1 MADSHP
7 LVLAGDLGGTNFRVA
22 IFSGDPEMTRLYS
35 KKFRS
40 ADHHSLEEMVRLFL
54 DGLQLESPLEAAC
67 FGVPGPNIAGIVI
80 PSNLGWKI
88 EVNALPR
95 LLGVPRVAV
104 LNDLESTAYGLS
116 ALRQTD
122 LAPLQAGSG
131 SQAGNQCVIAPGTG
145 LGEAGL
151 FWDGSRHTPWA
162 CEGGHAD
169 FAPTDELQH
178 DLLNYLRREYGR
190 VSFERVVSGMGIA
203 NIYRFL
209 RDTGRGVEKESVAR
223 EMLEGDA
230 AATIDRHAADS
241 SCSLC
246 RSTMDLFLQALGA
259 EASNMAL
266 KTMATGGVFLAG
278 GIPPKILPL
287 LRRPL
292 FLESFLNKGR
302 LRPLLETMPIHV
314 VLNDETA
321 LLGSA
326 CYALRMLEAPVK
338 ITRLTR

>member
-1 MADSHP
+1 MGYSSA
-7 LVLAGDLGGTNFRVA
+7 LILAGDLGGTNFRVA
-22 IFSGDPEMTRLYS
+22 VFRDDAEMTRLHFQ
-35 KKFRS
+35 KFRS
-40 ADHHSLEEMVRLFL
+40 ADHSSIEEMVGLFL
-54 DGLQLESPLEAAC
+54 KDLSLVSPLKTAC
-67 FGVPGPNIAGIVI
+67 FGVPGPNISGVVTA
-80 PSNLGWKI
+80 SNLGWKI
-88 EVNALPR
+88 EINALPK
-95 LLGVPRVAV
+95 LIGVPRVEV
-104 LNDLESTAYGLS
+104 LNDLESTAYGIE

-131 SQAGNQCVIAPGTG
+131 SHAGNQCVIAPGTG

-151 FWDGSRHTPWA
+151 FWDGKRHTPWA

-178 DLLNYLRREYGR
+178 ALLTFLREEYGR

-209 RDTGRGVEKESVAR
+209 RETGRGVENPIVAK
-223 EMLEGDA
+223 EMLEQDPA
-230 AATIDRHAADS
+230 AVIDKHASDG
-241 SCSLC
+241 SCPLC
-246 RSTMDLFLQALGA
+246 RSTMDLFVQALGA
-259 EASNMAL
+259 EASNLAL
-266 KTMATGGVFLAG
+266 KTMATGGVFLGG

-292 FLESFLNKGR
+292 FLESFLSKGR
-302 LRPLLETMPIHV
+302 LRPLLETMPINV

-326 CYALRMLEAPVK
+326 RNALRMLE
-338 ITRLTR
+338 R

>member
-1 MADSHP
+1 MPQSPA
-7 LVLAGDLGGTNFRVA
+7 LILAGDLGGTNFRVA
-22 IFSGDPEMTRLYS
+22 VFRDDAEMSRLHFA
-35 KKFRS
+35 KFHS
-40 ADHHSLEEMVRLFL
+40 ADHSSIEEMVGLFL
-54 DGLQLESPLEAAC
+54 KDLALESSIRTAC
-67 FGVPGPNIAGIVI
+67 FGVPGPNIAGIVTA
-80 PSNLGWKI
+80 SNLGWKI
-88 EVNALPR
+88 EINALPK
-95 LLGVPRVAV
+95 LIGVPRVEV

-116 ALRQTD
+116 ALLQTD

-131 SQAGNQCVIAPGTG
+131 SHAGNQCVIAPGTG

-151 FWDGSRHTPWA
+151 FWDGTRHTPWA

-178 DLLNYLRREYGR
+178 DLLTFLRREYGS

-209 RDTGRGVEKESVAR
+209 RDTGRGVETPAVAR
-223 EMLEGDA
+223 EIMEQDA
-230 AATIDRHAADS
+230 AAVIDRHAADG
-241 SCSLC
+241 SCPLC
-246 RSTMDLFLQALGA
+246 RSTMDLFVRALGA
-259 EASNMAL
+259 EASNLAL
-266 KTMATGGVFLAG
+266 KTMSTGGVFLGG

-302 LRPLLETMPIHV
+302 LRSLLETMPINV
-314 VLNDETA
+314 VLNDETS

-326 CYALRMLEAPVK
+326 KNALRMLE
-338 ITRLTR
+338 R

>member
-1 MADSHP
+1 MPEVPS
-7 LVLAGDLGGTNFRVA
+7 LILAGDLGGTNFRVA
-22 IFSGDPEMTRLYS
+22 VFRDDAEMTRLHFA
-35 KKFRS
+35 KFHS
-40 ADHHSLEEMVRLFL
+40 ADHSSIEEMVGLFL
-54 DGLQLESPLEAAC
+54 KDLTLESPLRTAC
-67 FGVPGPNIAGIVI
+67 FGVPGPNIAGIVTA
-80 PSNLGWKI
+80 SNLGWKI
-88 EVNALPR
+88 EINALSK
-95 LLGVPRVAV
+95 LIGVPRVEV

-116 ALRQTD
+116 ALLQTD

-131 SQAGNQCVIAPGTG
+131 SHAGNQCVIAPGTG

-151 FWDGSRHTPWA
+151 FWDGTRHTPWA

-178 DLLNYLRREYGR
+178 DLLTFLRREYGS

-209 RDTGRGVEKESVAR
+209 RDTGRGVETPAVAR
-223 EMLEGDA
+223 EIMEQDA
-230 AATIDRHAADS
+230 AAVIDRHAADG
-241 SCSLC
+241 SCPLC
-246 RSTMDLFLQALGA
+246 RSTMDLFVRALGA
-259 EASNMAL
+259 EASNLAL
-266 KTMATGGVFLAG
+266 KTMSTGGVFLGG

-302 LRPLLETMPIHV
+302 LRSLLETMPINV

-326 CYALRMLEAPVK
+326 KNALRMLE
-338 ITRLTR
+338 R

>member
-1 MADSHP
+1 MPEAP
-7 LVLAGDLGGTNFRVA
+7 ALILAGDLGGTNFRVA
-22 IFSGDPEMTRLYS
+22 VFRDDAEMTRLHFA
-35 KKFRS
+35 KFHS
-40 ADHHSLEEMVRLFL
+40 ADHSSVEEMVGLFL
-54 DGLQLESPLEAAC
+54 RDLTLESPLRTAC
-67 FGVPGPNIAGIVI
+67 FGVPGPNIAGVVTA
-80 PSNLGWKI
+80 SNLGWKI
-88 EVNALPR
+88 EINALPK
-95 LLGVPRVAV
+95 LIGVPRVEV

-116 ALRQTD
+116 ALLQTD

-131 SQAGNQCVIAPGTG
+131 SHAGNQCVIAPGTG

-151 FWDGSRHTPWA
+151 FWDGTRHTPWA

-178 DLLNYLRREYGR
+178 DLLTFLRREYGS

-209 RDTGRGVEKESVAR
+209 RDTGRGVETPTVAS
-223 EMLEGDA
+223 EIMEQDA
-230 AATIDRHAADS
+230 AAVIDKHASDG
-241 SCSLC
+241 SCPLC
-246 RSTMDLFLQALGA
+246 RSTMDLFVRALGA
-259 EASNMAL
+259 EASNLAL
-266 KTMATGGVFLAG
+266 KTMATGGVFLGG

-302 LRPLLETMPIHV
+302 LRPLLETMPINV

-326 CYALRMLEAPVK
+326 KNALRMLE
-338 ITRLTR
+338 R